1 METKIPNLRKL
12 VAKEAPECP
21 VDNLTDDMVL
31 AVAKGLKVKPEFQ
44 AKAGEEN
51 KNPRPGVLYVAGPML
66 KGSDGKDVR
75 GAYIEVGALR
85 PMIDQLIS
93 IENKL
98 RDGEIDLPA
107 GYQLEFAE
115 DGELLRARG
124 GLEGWTPSTE

>member
-12 VAKEAPECP
+12 VAKEAPDCP
-21 VDNLTDDMVL
+21 VDSMTDDMVL
-31 AVAKGLKVKPEFQ
+31 AIAKGLKVKPEFN

-85 PMIDQLIS
+85 PMIDQLVA
-93 IENKL
+93 IESKL
-98 RDGEIDLPA
+98 RNGEIDVPA
-107 GYQLEFAE
+107 GYELQFAE
-115 DGELLRARG
+115 DGELLRATG
-124 GLEGWTPSTE
+124 ALEDWTPTEK